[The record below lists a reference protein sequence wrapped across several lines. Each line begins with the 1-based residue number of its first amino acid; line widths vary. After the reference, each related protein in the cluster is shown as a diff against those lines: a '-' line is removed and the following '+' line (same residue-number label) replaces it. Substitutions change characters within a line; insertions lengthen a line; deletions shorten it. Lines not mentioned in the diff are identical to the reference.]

1 MSESSFPS
9 SLDYS
14 PNPLSISA
22 RAYESKCVPESSS
35 TARPGE
41 IVRIRVPSGRA
52 GSYLNQ
58 NKSFLSFT
66 LVNTSLAD
74 SIENPQENADGNS
87 DMYGRNYAK
96 LFVDGSAYSV
106 IQTQEVYNSSNLLES
121 IQNANVL
128 YNMLVDLQTSM
139 SSRLTG
145 SSILG
150 IGATGLQSQAWSQY
164 RAQTLIVQKG
174 QQSLYS
180 FNAIDGR
187 EWDFAAKRTAYT
199 GLNILRQL
207 GVGPAGIDDLIVVLP
222 ATLGGPPPAT
232 SQQAGYVANIGPLAP
247 PVVLES
253 VSDLVGENRAA
264 IYDLG
269 ANQRNGWISR
279 LGPVVPY
286 GQKMK
291 FTLPLVSGVVGSLC
305 CKLFPL
311 HALNSDLMLHLTL
324 ASANTVACN
333 NYIPT
338 HWNINVDNGADVP
351 GAPIPEGALP
361 QGAPTGGSSSIVK
374 TNLILPNSP
383 DYFAPAGSWKI
394 DVNYR
399 LEDIAFHANIVEISA
414 QAQAMLDQAT
424 GGQYIIP
431 SCSYR
436 NFTHSLM
443 GGQTNS
449 EFPVPARFTS
459 VKSMI
464 ACQRPSASLNRPD
477 RFSLT
482 CRIKNFMSRIQYR
495 VGSLMVPQEPIRM
508 ENIDDD
514 HGYINGGKAPEA
526 FCHLLEAVGQSVCD
540 RTLECGMNDNIYG
553 ANHDLDYTY
562 GVANAV
568 GQFAGQ
574 WLDSVNVGQ
583 DPTVFSAAGITKG
596 QSDRRYYNRLA
607 AGSQAGFCW
616 GCDMESFNNAGCT
629 GPMQS
634 GTNTLGLNIMCRLW
648 LDSTTMQ
655 TGSTLDTAQG
665 IIPVT
670 VDHWVMHD
678 TVIVVSGG
686 SASVRF

>member
-66 LVNTSLAD
+66 LVNTSTAQSVEEISD
-74 SIENPQENADGNS
+74 FAKGNE
-87 DMYGRNYAK
+87 DQYGRNYAK

-164 RAQTLIVQKG
+164 RAQTLVTGVG
-174 QQSLYS
+174 QEGIFS
-180 FNAIDGR
+180 FNLIGGR
-187 EWDFAAKRTAYT
+187 EWAFQAKRTAYT
-199 GLNILRQL
+199 GLNILSTITVDDESGEQSPPLVVIANTDVDDNQL
-207 GVGPAGIDDLIVVLP
+207 GNFSKAF
-222 ATLGGPPPAT
+222 T
-232 SQQAGYVANIGPLAP
+232 ANIGPLVP
-247 PVVLES
+247 PRMVTGTGGLNDPVTL
-253 VSDLVGENRAA
+253 NRCA
-264 IYDLG
+264 IYDNG

-338 HWNINVDNGADVP
+338 HWNINVFDA
-351 GAPIPEGALP
+351 EGDALP
-361 QGAPTGGSSSIVK
+361 QGAPTGGSSSVK
-374 TNLILPNSP
+374 TIDLNSP
-383 DYFAPAGSWKI
+383 PYPADYTPPEGSWKI

-508 ENIDDD
+508 ENIDDAQ
-514 HGYINGGKAPEA
+514 GYVNGGKAPEA
-526 FCHLLEAVGQSVCD
+526 FCHLLEAVGQSVSD

-562 GVANAV
+562 GIRNA
-568 GQFAGQ
+568 GNTSFAQ
-574 WLDSVNVGQ
+574 WRTSVDVGQ
-583 DPTVFSAAGITKG
+583 DPVKFVAGTPDTPG

-616 GCDMESFNNAGCT
+616 GVDLESFNNAGCT

-634 GTNTLGLNIMCRLW
+634 GTNTLGLNVMCRLY
-648 LDSTTMQ
+648 LESTTMQ
-655 TGSTLDTAQG
+655 TGATLDTAQG

-686 SASVRF
+686 VASVRF

>member
-9 SLDYS
+9 SLDFS

-58 NKSFLSFT
+58 SKSFLSFT
-66 LVNTSLAD
+66 MVNTSTAD
-74 SIENPQENADGNS
+74 SIENTQENADGNS

-164 RAQTLIVQKG
+164 RAQTLNVAKG
-174 QQSLYS
+174 QQNLFS
-180 FNAIDGR
+180 FNLIDGR
-187 EWDFAAKRTAYT
+187 EWAFQTNGTAYV
-199 GLNILRQL
+199 GLNILNQTES
-207 GVGPAGIDDLIVVLP
+207 IDATLNSFGVVLP
-222 ATLGGPPPAT
+222 ATTGDPANT
-232 SQQAGYVANIGPLAP
+232 STAPGYRANIGPLAP
-247 PVVLES
+247 PAVLET

-338 HWNINVDNGADVP
+338 HWNINVNDAVSP
-351 GAPIPEGALP
+351 ALP
-361 QGAPTGGSSSIVK
+361 QGAPTGGSSSIIDVS
-374 TNLILPNSP
+374 LDLPNPP
-383 DYFAPAGSWKI
+383 DYYRPAGSWKI

-443 GGQTNS
+443 AGQTNS

-508 ENIDDD
+508 ENIDDE
-514 HGYINGGKAPEA
+514 HGYVNGGKAPEA
-526 FCHLLEAVGQSVCD
+526 FCHLLEAVGQSVTD

-562 GVANAV
+562 GYVNAV

-574 WLDSVNVGQ
+574 WLNSVNVGQ
-583 DPTVFSAAGITKG
+583 DPTVFSATAITVG

-616 GCDMESFNNAGCT
+616 GVDLESFNNAGCT

-634 GTNTLGLNIMCRLW
+634 GTNTLGLNVMCRLW

-655 TGSTLDTAQG
+655 TGSTLDTGQG

-670 VDHWVMHD
+670 VDHWVLHD

-686 SASVRF
+686 VSSVRF